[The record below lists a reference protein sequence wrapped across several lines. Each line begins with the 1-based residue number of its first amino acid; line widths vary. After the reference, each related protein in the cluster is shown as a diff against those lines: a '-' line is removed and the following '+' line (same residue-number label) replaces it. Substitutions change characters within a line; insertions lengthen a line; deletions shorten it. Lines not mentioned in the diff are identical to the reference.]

1 MNLYNC
7 GLMFK
12 LILQRILA
20 LVLLLLTVSSGSFLL
35 VQIAP
40 GDFLTEMSLNPQVSS
55 ETLDH
60 LREQYALD
68 QPWYL
73 QFGKWLTGM
82 LQGDF
87 GHSFSCNCPVSALIY
102 ERLANT
108 VWLAAAG
115 LTLTLLVAL
124 PMGLLAAKYRDGILD
139 RFFVFLSAFSLSSPS
154 FLLALLAIV
163 LAARSGWFPI
173 GGVHSLDYAQL
184 SAAGQLT
191 DFWHHLILPAS
202 VLALRQFPSFFRQ
215 LRASLIETLSQDF
228 ILTARAKGLSENTIL
243 MKHAFRNALNPLI
256 SMLGNSLGS
265 LLSGA
270 FIVEAIMSWPGLGSL
285 TVSSLLSRDL
295 FVLIACLV
303 FAALLLALGNL
314 LADVLLVIA
323 DPRIRSSRS

>member
-1 MNLYNC
+1 ML
-7 GLMFK
+7 K
-12 LILQRILA
+12 LILQRVMA
-20 LVLLLLTVSSGSFLL
+20 LVLLLLAVALGSFLL

-40 GDFLTEMSLNPQVSS
+40 GDFLTELSLNPQVSAA
-55 ETLDH
+55 TLSH
-60 LREQYALD
+60 LRERYALD

-73 QFGKWLTGM
+73 QFSKWLVGM
-82 LQGDF
+82 VQGDF
-87 GHSFSCNCPVSALIY
+87 GYSFSCNCPASNLIY

-108 VWLAAAG
+108 VWLAASG
-115 LTLTLLVAL
+115 LALTLLVAL
-124 PMGLLAAKYRDGILD
+124 PMGLLAAKRRDGKWD
-139 RFFVFLSAFSLSSPS
+139 RFFVFLSALSLSSPS

-173 GGVHSLDYAQL
+173 GGVHSLDYARL
-184 SAAGQLT
+184 SAVGQLT
-191 DFWHHLILPAS
+191 DFLHHLILPAS

-228 ILTARAKGLSENTIL
+228 ILTARAKGLAENTIL
-243 MKHAFRNALNPLI
+243 LKHAFRNAVNPLI

-295 FVLIACLV
+295 FVLVACLV
-303 FAALLLALGNL
+303 FAAMLLALGNL
-314 LADVLLVIA
+314 LADVLLA
-323 DPRIRSSRS
+323 LTDPRIRSSRS

>member
-1 MNLYNC
+1 MQ
-7 GLMFK
+7 
-12 LILQRILA
+12 QRVLA
-20 LVLLLLTVSSGSFLL
+20 LVLLLLAVALGAFWL

-40 GDFLTEMSLNPQVSS
+40 GDFLTEMSLNPQISS
-55 ETLDH
+55 ETLNH
-60 LREQYALD
+60 LRQQYALD

-73 QFGKWLTGM
+73 QFSKWLFSM

-87 GHSFSCNCPVSALIY
+87 GHSFSCNCPASNLIY

-115 LTLTLLVAL
+115 LALTLLVAL
-124 PMGLLAAKYRDGILD
+124 PMGLLAAKHRDGILD
-139 RFFVFLSAFSLSSPS
+139 RFFVFLSAFSLSLPS

-184 SAAGQLT
+184 SAVGQLT
-191 DFWHHLILPAS
+191 DFLHHLVLPAS
-202 VLALRQFPSFFRQ
+202 VLALRQFPGFFRQ

-228 ILTARAKGLSENTIL
+228 ILTARAKGLSENSIL
-243 MKHAFRNALNPLI
+243 VRHAFRNALNPLI

-314 LADVLLVIA
+314 LADVLLAIA
-323 DPRIRSSRS
+323 DPRIRSNRS